1 MLDSHQLGLVVVV
14 VTVVE
19 IVVVFVVEI
28 VFVVAAVVVSGLG
41 FSNRKFLQVG
51 KSSGK
56 YESGRFSISSSTCN
70 RSIIPS
76 QLLQGFKYFLNF
88 DPQILTYS
96 IC

>member
-14 VTVVE
+14 GPVVG
-19 IVVVFVVEI
+19 IVVVVV
-28 VFVVAAVVVSGLG
+28 VAVVVSGLG

-56 YESGRFSISSSTCN
+56 YESGRFSMSSSTCN

-76 QLLQGFKYFLNF
+76 QLLQGFKYF
-88 DPQILTYS
+88 
-96 IC
+96 